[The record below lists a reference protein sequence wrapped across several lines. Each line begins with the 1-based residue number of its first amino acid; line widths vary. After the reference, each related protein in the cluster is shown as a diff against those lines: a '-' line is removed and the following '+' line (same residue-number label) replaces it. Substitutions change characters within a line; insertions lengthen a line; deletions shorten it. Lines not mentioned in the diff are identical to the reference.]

1 MSEPVDKGFVTYAI
15 YVTLGAGLLFP
26 WNAFITAADY
36 FELEFPGQH
45 TDRLITVCYLPV
57 TLAMLLLMIH
67 YNDRTNIA
75 LRIVGGMAGFCISMI
90 AVPVLDAFASHQS
103 PLSVIL
109 LFVVFVGFSDGIAQ
123 GAIFGDV
130 ALLPPKYTQAVVTG
144 TAVSGVAVS
153 LLRVIT
159 KAALPDTAEGL
170 RKSAGVYFAA
180 SAFVCA
186 VCFLLYACVLPKLPF
201 VQYHRKRS
209 KSSLQPYIMEAIPP
223 RPAVEEQD
231 RRASSHSKVEP
242 DTDAELHDQE
252 EGTAHLIDGRT
263 SSDGEVAVQPTGGA
277 ILQGD
282 RRQRFSYM
290 YTARA
295 IWQPAASV
303 CSVYTITIA
312 IFPGFLAEDISSQ
325 QLGSWYPILLITA
338 FNIADAAGKI
348 LPVQAQFAMQN
359 RRLILSLCLARLL
372 FLPAFYVAASQGF
385 GPFVM
390 ALLTLALGL
399 TNGYLTAVAMMVAP
413 QGLEGQQAHMAGNI
427 MAFFLV
433 FGCSLGAAAGF
444 LWLL

>member
-1 MSEPVDKGFVTYAI
+1 M
-15 YVTLGAGLLFP
+15 
-26 WNAFITAADY
+26 
-36 FELEFPGQH
+36 Q
-45 TDRLITVCYLPV
+45 
-57 TLAMLLLMIH
+57 
-67 YNDRTNIA
+67 
-75 LRIVGGMAGFCISMI
+75 
-90 AVPVLDAFASHQS
+90 
-103 PLSVIL
+103 
-109 LFVVFVGFSDGIAQ
+109 
-123 GAIFGDV
+123 
-130 ALLPPKYTQAVVTG
+130 
-144 TAVSGVAVS
+144 
-153 LLRVIT
+153 
-159 KAALPDTAEGL
+159 
-170 RKSAGVYFAA
+170 
-180 SAFVCA
+180 
-186 VCFLLYACVLPKLPF
+186 
-201 VQYHRKRS
+201 
-209 KSSLQPYIMEAIPP
+209 
-223 RPAVEEQD
+223 
-231 RRASSHSKVEP
+231 
-242 DTDAELHDQE
+242 

-290 YTARA
+290 YTARV

-413 QGLEGQQAHMAGNI
+413 QGLEVRVLRPPAM
-427 MAFFLV
+427 L
-433 FGCSLGAAAGF
+433 
-444 LWLL
+444 